1 MNKWVYLKTH
11 LRLSFLT
18 VCVKKGCCSMN
29 KTLSAYIKQCDTE
42 TLFELLGQIESE
54 LEKRKEKEK

>member
-1 MNKWVYLKTH
+1 
-11 LRLSFLT
+11 
-18 VCVKKGCCSMN
+18 MN

-54 LEKRKEKEK
+54 LEKRKEIEK